1 MSNEPTREQDEF
13 LLEIMAA
20 FEAAGI
26 QVITDADRPTAFID
40 LLSNEFEDAA
50 AERAW
55 TRSKWDGRL

>member
-13 LLEIMAA
+13 ILAVMTA

-26 QVITDADRPTAFID
+26 QVVTDADQPTVLID
-40 LLSNEFEDAA
+40 LLSNEFEEAA

-55 TRSKWDGRL
+55 ARSKWDGRL